1 MSLPFLPLPY
11 SLQKNDTK
19 NGTLRSMSS
28 PWKMAAGIISL
39 PEQLVNPMPVSPA
52 EGHGKLFRLSVGP
65 GRKYLWKKRGRGRW
79 N

>member
-28 PWKMAAGIISL
+28 PWKMAAGIIS
-39 PEQLVNPMPVSPA
+39 
-52 EGHGKLFRLSVGP
+52 
-65 GRKYLWKKRGRGRW
+65 
-79 N
+79 